1 MTASDGPSPGPE
13 STRPREH
20 LANER
25 TLLAWVRTGM
35 ILMGI
40 GYTADKVAE
49 LDALHGVAGGLGT
62 LGHPLGLA
70 VVAAG
75 VVFATLA
82 LPRFLRARARIE
94 SDTFVP
100 HVGADLAL
108 SVALGVGGLVLLVT
122 LVVVR

>member
-1 MTASDGPSPGPE
+1 
-13 STRPREH
+13 
-20 LANER
+20 
-25 TLLAWVRTGM
+25 M

-49 LDALHGVAGGLGT
+49 LDALHGVTGGLRT
-62 LGHPLGLA
+62 LGHPVGLA

-75 VVFATLA
+75 VVFTALA

-94 SDTFVP
+94 SDTFAP
-100 HVGADLAL
+100 RVGPDLAL
-108 SVALGVGGLVLLVT
+108 IGALGVGGLVLLVT